1 MNTPATFPSDL
12 IQAPTEKPTATNPA
26 GGWSTEQ
33 QPDPAHIEKAGEG
46 EKNNNKEKEVVSA
59 SGGSRRGSRI
69 WVLSLQNT
77 HPQIHYLGI
86 ILRI

>member
-1 MNTPATFPSDL
+1 MITSMNTPATFPSDL

-46 EKNNNKEKEVVSA
+46 EKK
-59 SGGSRRGSRI
+59 
-69 WVLSLQNT
+69 
-77 HPQIHYLGI
+77 I
-86 ILRI
+86 IIKKKK